1 MPTKKRSSEH
11 VVTLPLAGGSSSTN
25 VIRRSSRARVQ
36 RQRMTTEVLGFGSV
50 SQETKIIEIQ
60 DPLEKKGRQFW
71 MTARNHFLGKWNH
84 REMDWAFYPLSHGR
98 AREVKKSGVRGVH
111 YAAGYRELGQMIEEH
126 GADVSAWPIL
136 ADEIAS
142 IAVAAAKAA
151 AAEDVGNDGK
161 SKRVE
166 EERELSED
174 DKRSSVKFN
183 CKEDDQ
189 SMSTVEMPDMAN
201 SDTDTD
207 TDEGNSF
214 ETSDQIHPS
223 PDANLREASA
233 SSTSN
238 GAAYPSIPSVS
249 PTGNPPEQKGVLA
262 RIEHLEEMLE
272 LEQKTALSVKGRLSR
287 CEIDVLGQA
296 QNGPLKVR
304 IASLEKE
311 M

>member
-1 MPTKKRSSEH
+1 MPRERSS
-11 VVTLPLAGGSSSTN
+11 A
-25 VIRRSSRARVQ
+25 
-36 RQRMTTEVLGFGSV
+36 
-50 SQETKIIEIQ
+50 
-60 DPLEKKGRQFW
+60 
-71 MTARNHFLGKWNH
+71 
-84 REMDWAFYPLSHGR
+84 
-98 AREVKKSGVRGVH
+98 
-111 YAAGYRELGQMIEEH
+111 
-126 GADVSAWPIL
+126 
-136 ADEIAS
+136 
-142 IAVAAAKAA
+142 
-151 AAEDVGNDGK
+151 
-161 SKRVE
+161 
-166 EERELSED
+166 
-174 DKRSSVKFN
+174 KFN

-207 TDEGNSF
+207 EGNGF

-272 LEQKTALSVKGRLSR
+272 LEHKTALSVKGRLSR

-304 IASLEKE
+304 IASFEKE
-311 M
+311 MYS